1 MKFRNDFTRC
11 SSFEGGKGWDRQGEG
26 EGGRGEGRKPP
37 DVQVNVTYAS
47 IVKTVNVFRGDL
59 VFTYT
64 VVAVGLSP
72 RAT

>member
-1 MKFRNDFTRC
+1 MISRVVRL
-11 SSFEGGKGWDRQGEG
+11 FEGGKGWDRRGKG
-26 EGGRGEGRKPP
+26 RAGGREGGRKEGNLP
-37 DVQVNVTYAS
+37 DVQVNVSSAS

-64 VVAVGLSP
+64 VVAVGLSS